1 MEYRFST
8 REKNGSICLIL
19 SYKVNRKWR
28 QKSRQGFKTK
38 KEARAAQD
46 DLLDAARKDAE
57 SGASPELAGITL
69 RDFTEKIFLRDKKN
83 SIEYGTAVL
92 YRQSIDR
99 VPSIA
104 DKPLHDITE
113 GEVINAYNA
122 LAGKLEI
129 STRNQTLAKVKT
141 IFSYAVR
148 TYHIRLDNP
157 VLAVAI
163 EKDKREKKIK
173 AFTKEEADQLV
184 ESIEN
189 PTLRLAVL
197 ISLNT
202 GMRFAEVAGLTWA
215 DIDFFKKPQ
224 RLPHTAPY
232 SPAGCRTAGVEAEQ
246 SPLYRR
252 EDSSG
257 ARAEKALPKSGDF
270 KIQARHAHAFP
281 APYLRD
287 PPPF

>member
-1 MEYRFST
+1 MEYHFST
-8 REKNGSICLIL
+8 REKNGGICLIL

-92 YRQSIDR
+92 YRQSIAR

-113 GEVINAYNA
+113 GEVINAYNM

-163 EKDKREKKIK
+163 DKDKREKKIK

-215 DIDFFKKPQ
+215 DIDFFKRTITVNKQWGTRKDGSKGFKPPKSRNGYRTLHLTA
-224 RLPHTAPY
+224 RLAAALQDWKQS
-232 SPAGCRTAGVEAEQ
+232 SPRSIDGRIL
-246 SPLYRR
+246 P
-252 EDSSG
+252 DSSG
-257 ARAEKALPKSGDF
+257 KST
-270 KIQARHAHAFP
+270 P
-281 APYLRD
+281 
-287 PPPF
+287 